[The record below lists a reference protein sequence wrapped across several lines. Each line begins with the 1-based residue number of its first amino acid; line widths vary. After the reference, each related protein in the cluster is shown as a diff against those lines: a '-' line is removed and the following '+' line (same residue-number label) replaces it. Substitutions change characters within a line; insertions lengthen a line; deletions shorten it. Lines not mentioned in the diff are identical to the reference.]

1 MMLRSRLLRRKR
13 TDELLKPFAR
23 LGLHPIAW
31 SVLSL
36 PFAFAGMLFLGRGDL
51 IPGLVMFLGAGAM
64 DVIDGAVAR
73 ATSTVTLLGAY
84 IDGVLDRYVE
94 LMLIL
99 GLVFYIGDRINLRI
113 SLFFSLLIFGSL
125 MTSFVRAYADHR
137 GLVRDQEALRR
148 MGGLLERAERLILLY
163 ACIIAGL
170 YSIDLLMVLLTI
182 TALLANLTVIQRII
196 LILNYARRNYGRS

>member
-1 MMLRSRLLRRKR
+1 MLRSRLVRRER
-13 TDELLKPFAR
+13 TDGLLKPFAR

-31 SVLSL
+31 SLLSV
-36 PFAFAGMLFLGRGDL
+36 PFAFAGMLLLGRGDL
-51 IPGLVMFLGAGAM
+51 VPGLLMFLAAGAI

-94 LMLIL
+94 LLLIL
-99 GLVFYIGDRINLRI
+99 GLMLHLGDRIDLRL
-113 SLFFSLLIFGSL
+113 SLIFSLLIFGSL

-148 MGGLLERAERLILLY
+148 MGGLLERAERLMLLY
-163 ACIIAGL
+163 TCIIAGL
-170 YSIDLLMVLLTI
+170 YSTDLLMVLLTI
-182 TALLANLTVIQRII
+182 TALLANLTVIQRIL
-196 LILNYARRNYGRS
+196 LILNHARRSGRS

>member
-1 MMLRSRLLRRKR
+1 MLRSRLLRRER
-13 TDELLKPFAR
+13 TDGLLKPFAR

-36 PFAFAGMLFLGRGDL
+36 PLAFAGMLLLGRGEL
-51 IPGLVMFLGAGAM
+51 IQGLLMFLAAGAM

-94 LMLIL
+94 ILLIMGLMLFL
-99 GLVFYIGDRINLRI
+99 GDRIDLRL
-113 SLFFSLLIFGSL
+113 SLLFSLLIFGSL

-137 GLVRDQEALRR
+137 GLVRDQEALSR
-148 MGGLLERAERLILLY
+148 MGGVLERAERLMLLY
-163 ACIIAGL
+163 ACIISGM
-170 YSIDLLMVLLTI
+170 YSIDLLVLILTI
-182 TALLANLTVIQRII
+182 TALLANLTVIQRVF
-196 LILNYARRNYGRS
+196 LILNYARGNSGGS